1 MRQKL
6 LQIGAGLLQIGKP
19 ITNWGRILQ
28 IGAKNASIVVGSF
41 LLKLKTITMDFEI
54 NVVCNIL
61 KDNVH
66 EQVYS

>member
-19 ITNWGRILQ
+19 ITNPGRILQ

>member
-6 LQIGAGLLQIGKP
+6 LQIGTGLLQIGTP
-19 ITNWGRILQ
+19 ITNRGRTLQ
-28 IGAKNASIVVGSF
+28 IGAQNVSIVVGSF

-54 NVVCNIL
+54 NIVCNIL